1 MEMSVDMMSIATDF
15 YANIDLINWQRSYF
29 STWASLWKK
38 KIEEVASAGGTK
50 SMVAISRMLW
60 SVYNST

>member
-50 SMVAISRMLW
+50 STSKHKPT
-60 SVYNST
+60 YNWFYFI